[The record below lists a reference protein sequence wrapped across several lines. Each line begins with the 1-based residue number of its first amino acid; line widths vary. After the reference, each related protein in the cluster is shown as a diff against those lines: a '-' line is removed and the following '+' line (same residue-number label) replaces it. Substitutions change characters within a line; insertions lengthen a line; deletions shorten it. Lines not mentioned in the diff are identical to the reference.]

1 MGTPQVEIA
10 KIVIVE
16 RFRQLARD
24 YNASLARVANLN
36 EMMQTETN
44 LQAQMQAIAQDC
56 HAAARVLGFDLV
68 AEASAV
74 PQEGASVSEPAL
86 EQIIP
91 PPSPPPI
98 SASSMSIR
106 DEVLERARLAYPAAV
121 KATALRAE
129 LEKHRGAL
137 HEKTIGMTLYR
148 LSRDGLVERDGRNW
162 FFVPPEQRTKNPG
175 GETPGQHLF
184 DD

>member
-86 EQIIP
+86 
-91 PPSPPPI
+91 
-98 SASSMSIR
+98 
-106 DEVLERARLAYPAAV
+106 
-121 KATALRAE
+121 
-129 LEKHRGAL
+129 
-137 HEKTIGMTLYR
+137 
-148 LSRDGLVERDGRNW
+148 
-162 FFVPPEQRTKNPG
+162 
-175 GETPGQHLF
+175 
-184 DD
+184 